1 MTVKG
6 IVRYLIALV
15 IAVVIMNVG
24 LPMVGVPRSQLWPP
38 SFGYGSAKGRVQGVI
53 TKKHKEDHPS
63 PFKVGVRIS
72 MVDYKFYAPYTK
84 PLLFGD
90 QKTTPKKEYV
100 GWVYTEDDFY
110 DRVKEGQ
117 VVPIKYD
124 PEYPTI
130 SGIDMPGAGRN
141 TMQGSNVLSAW
152 IAWAF
157 GALALAWVISPLLE
171 RIALRESY

>member
-15 IAVVIMNVG
+15 IAVTLMNVL
-24 LPMVGVPRSQLWPP
+24 LPYIGVPRSQLWPP
-38 SFGYGSAKGRVQGVI
+38 AFGYSNAKGRTKGII
-53 TKKHKEDHPS
+53 TKKHKEDHAS

-84 PLLFGD
+84 PLFMGD
-90 QKTTPKKEYV
+90 PKTNPKKEYV
-100 GWVYTEDDFY
+100 GWVYSEDSFY
-110 DRVKEGQ
+110 DSVKEGQ

-124 PEYPTI
+124 PDYPII

-141 TMQGSNVLSAW
+141 TQQGSNVLSAW
-152 IAWAF
+152 IFWAL
-157 GALALAWVISPLLE
+157 GALALAWVISPLIE